1 MLAGG
6 GWDGLD
12 DCVAASVAAGELG
25 PAAADQTAT
34 GGFDRRLRSP
44 CAVVPGRAGTGCFF
58 VCDLHSVR
66 RVDARTGHIQTMAG
80 CGEPGACSYMQPP
93 RSCLWLGSYRL
104 RSLWPAQLNP
114 ARGASGFCDGAP
126 AAARFSW
133 DLSYTIP
140 IGCVLLHGPPP
151 SPVIGRM
158 SAPSPT
164 WSLFHTYLAALCV
177 PPSRCAWARRHAAA
191 RPPLR
196 VRFRESPH
204 PRSRAGRARS
214 PAHSGHGRCSRRRDC
229 PFTDTSCLS
238 LLKHL
243 MNVQGGCHQ
252 MTVSPTATVGRWDR
266 RARRFGRDGRQR
278 RRWIALPSD
287 GSCERRRPAVHM
299 LHQHVDFWQR
309 QHHPE
314 VRHNLRHTAPFT
326 ASSTAPFTASSTA
339 PFTAS
344 STASFTASF
353 TVTPPRPA

>member
-1 MLAGG
+1 MYVPKSRARGGPSAGAPSAAGDGPTSLKPRSSAGQLIPVAASESVSRGTQVKLPPPTRPPIPAARPGPAGGRMLAGG

-140 IGCVLLHGPPP
+140 IGCVLLHGPP
-151 SPVIGRM
+151 
-158 SAPSPT
+158 
-164 WSLFHTYLAALCV
+164 L
-177 PPSRCAWARRHAAA
+177 PPSLGACRP
-191 RPPLR
+191 RPPRGHFFTLTWLPCVSHPAGVPGPGGTQLPDR
-196 VRFRESPH
+196 LFVCDSGNHRIREVVLDV
-204 PRSRAGRARS
+204 
-214 PAHSGHGRCSRRRDC
+214 HGR
-229 PFTDTSCLS
+229 PL
-238 LLKHL
+238 
-243 MNVQGGCHQ
+243 
-252 MTVSPTATVGRWDR
+252 TVATVG
-266 RARRFGRDGRQR
+266 A
-278 RRWIALPSD
+278 
-287 GSCERRRPAVHM
+287 AVG
-299 LHQHVDFWQR
+299 
-309 QHHPE
+309 E
-314 VRHNLRHTAPFT
+314 
-326 ASSTAPFTASSTA
+326 
-339 PFTAS
+339 
-344 STASFTASF
+344 
-353 TVTPPRPA
+353 TVLSLTPPVYPY